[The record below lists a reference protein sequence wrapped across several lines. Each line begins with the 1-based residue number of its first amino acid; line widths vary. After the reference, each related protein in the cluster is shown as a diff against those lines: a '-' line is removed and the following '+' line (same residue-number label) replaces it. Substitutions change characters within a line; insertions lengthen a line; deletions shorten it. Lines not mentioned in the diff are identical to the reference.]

1 MALTTLID
9 GVRVRRADRGDGP
22 CADDRLLLALSFRDV
37 LKFADGAAV
46 GTVTLP
52 DGLDGTF
59 VWKGVET
66 PLRAGANAIRAP

>member
-1 MALTTLID
+1 MPSPK
-9 GVRVRRADRGDGP
+9 GV
-22 CADDRLLLALSFRDV
+22 LSVD
-37 LKFADGAAV
+37 LQFADGKAV